1 MPQLWPGDVSAR
13 SESYVTYF
21 EFLKLLFSVGNNLLD
36 VGLVHEVK
44 QTLEVFEV
52 FFLFFFVFG
61 RSWRLVKG
69 NMLFEEGV
77 TLSVLQFLENLGISR
92 Y

>member
-1 MPQLWPGDVSAR
+1 MRAQDLRVMSD
-13 SESYVTYF
+13 YF
-21 EFLKLLFSVGNNLLD
+21 EFLKFLLSVGNNLLD

-44 QTLEVFEV
+44 ETLEVFEV
-52 FFLFFFVFG
+52 FILLFFVF
-61 RSWRLVKG
+61 RLSWGLVKG
-69 NMLFEEGV
+69 NVLFEEGV